1 MRATVFAGSSEFKA
15 VPVALKM
22 NQSFQR
28 MKIHPSSSKFR
39 ALPLQ
44 LVLIVPF
51 VVQVFGAVGLVGYL
65 SFKNGEKAVND
76 LSGQLM
82 KRTSSEV
89 DRYLAA
95 YLSIPHKVNQIN
107 ADAIRMG
114 LLNVRVGA
122 ASTSAA
128 LSDHRRHR
136 KTIGKYFWHQM
147 QAYDLTYIALSL
159 PTGEGAGAARFD
171 GKTVTIDDTATKTP
185 SLPKNATTYL
195 ADNDGNPTQVVAT
208 TTWDTVNEPTYT
220 EPVKAGK
227 PIWTRI
233 YTYYDPAYPPY
244 IAASAGR
251 PVYDASKKLIA
262 VVGVD
267 IHLSK
272 LSEFLRTLDIS
283 RSGQV
288 FILERDGM
296 LVANSGQEQPFTV
309 TNNEIKRLKATES
322 SNPVVQGI
330 VKQLQ
335 KSIPDFHSITNTQKL
350 SVNFQSEK
358 YHVHISPWRDKYG
371 LDWLVITSVP
381 ESTFMAQINAN
392 TQTSILLCLGA
403 LVVAMVSG
411 VFTSRWIARPILHLN
426 QASQAIAAGDLDQ
439 TVTEGNIQEFNTL
452 ADSFN
457 HMAGQL
463 RDSFIALEKS
473 NADLEERVEE
483 RTAQLQQAKEVAE
496 VANRSKSEF
505 LANMNHEL
513 RTPLNG
519 ILGYAQILQRD
530 PATTPK
536 QQKGLGVIHQC
547 GSHLL
552 ILIND
557 ILDLSKLEAQKMDLY
572 SQDFHFANFLTT
584 TGEICR
590 IKAEQKGVAFY
601 YQPAANLPTAFHADD
616 KRLRQVLLNLLSNAV
631 KFTDFGS
638 VTFRV
643 EAVGNGEIALGE
655 ASTQGNCLSTKI
667 RFQVKDTG
675 IGVASEKLA
684 AIFLPFEQAGK
695 RDRNSEGTGLGLA
708 ISQQIVQMMGGTIHV
723 NSIFGQGST
732 FWFEVDLSTA
742 TDWLSQPATAHQKVI
757 GYQGERRKILVIDD
771 RPDNCAVVI
780 GMLEPLGFK
789 LAEADNG
796 QTGLDK
802 AIQMRP
808 DLIVTDIMMSKM
820 NGLEMTR
827 RLRQLPDFANT
838 PIIASPASLSQV
850 DMQQTMDAGCTSF
863 FPKPIEF
870 AGLLGELQRHLELQ
884 WIYETA
890 PNTAE
895 PSAVVD
901 NVADWVMPA
910 PEELAALYQAA
921 QDGFMAD
928 IQQEANRLKQLNPQY
943 APFANKLLELSQ
955 QFDDEAILNLLQPRM

>member
-15 VPVALKM
+15 VSVALKM

-28 MKIHPSSSKFR
+28 MKIHPLSSKFR

-65 SFKNGEKAVND
+65 SFKNGEKAVNN
-76 LSGQLM
+76 LSEQLM

-89 DRYLAA
+89 DHYLGA
-95 YLSIPHKVNQIN
+95 YLSIPHQVTQIN
-107 ADAIRMG
+107 ADALRMG
-114 LLNVRVGA
+114 LLN
-122 ASTSAA
+122 
-128 LSDHRRHR
+128 LHKR
-136 KTIGKYFWHQM
+136 KTVGKYFWHQM
-147 QAYDLTYIALSL
+147 QAYDLTYIAMSL
-159 PTGEGAGAARFD
+159 PTGEAAGAARYD

-185 SLPKNATTYL
+185 SLPKNSTTYL

-208 TTWDTVNEPTYT
+208 GTWDTLNEPAYT
-220 EPVKAGK
+220 EPVKVGK
-227 PIWTRI
+227 PTWVRI

-262 VVGVD
+262 VMVVE
-267 IHLSK
+267 IHLLK

-283 RSGQV
+283 RSGQIFV
-288 FILERDGM
+288 LERDGM

-309 TNNEIKRLKATES
+309 TNNEIKRFKATDS
-322 SNPVVQGI
+322 PNPVVQSI
-330 VKQLQ
+330 AKQLQ
-335 KSIPDFHSITNTQKL
+335 KSIPDFHSITNAQKL
-350 SVNFQSEK
+350 SVNFQGEK
-358 YHVHISPWRDKYG
+358 YHVHITPWRDKYG
-371 LDWLVITSVP
+371 LDWLVVTSIP

-392 TQTSILLCLGA
+392 TQTSILLCFGA
-403 LVVAMVSG
+403 LVVAMASG

-452 ADSFN
+452 AHSFN

-483 RTAQLQQAKEVAE
+483 RTAQLEQAKEVAE
-496 VANRSKSEF
+496 IANRSKSEF

-530 PATTPK
+530 PTTPPK
-536 QQKGLGVIHQC
+536 QQKGLSVIQQC

-557 ILDLSKLEAQKMDLY
+557 ILDLSKLEVQKMDLY

-601 YQPAANLPTAFHADD
+601 YQPAANLPTAVHADD

-643 EAVGNGEIALGE
+643 EAVGNAVGEN
-655 ASTQGNCLSTKI
+655 STQGNRLSTRI

-708 ISQQIVQMMGGTIHV
+708 ISQQIVQMMGSTIHV
-723 NSIFGQGST
+723 NSIFGKGST
-732 FWFEVDLSTA
+732 FWFEVDLPTA

-771 RPDNCAVVI
+771 HPDNRAVVI

-808 DLIVTDIMMSKM
+808 DLIVTDVMMSKM

-827 RLRQLPDFANT
+827 RLRQLPDFTNT

-850 DMQQTMDAGCTSF
+850 DMQQTMDAGCSSF

-870 AGLLGELQRHLELQ
+870 TGLLSELQHHLELQ

-890 PNTAE
+890 PEMAE

-901 NVADWVMPA
+901 NVVDWVMPA

-928 IQQEANRLKQLNPQY
+928 IQQEANRLKQLNHQY